1 MNTGK
6 NHSFD
11 YTDFCGKVMSLLFNL
26 LSRFTI
32 AFLHGASLELALTI
46 WTFMGKMM
54 SLLFNL
60 LSRFTVAFLHGAS
73 LELALTI
80 GTFMGKVMS
89 LLFNTLS
96 RFVIAF
102 LPRAKSLLIYKQ
114 LSPCLGKAGGFI
126 QQFPHSTRS
135 LATCAFFFSF
145 LCLSFFLSLCL
156 LHGFHVWVS
165 CSDAI
170 NTKCL
175 L

>member
-6 NHSFD
+6 NHSFN
-11 YTDFCGKVMSLLFNL
+11 YIDFCGKVMSLLFNL

-89 LLFNTLS
+89 LRFNTLP

-126 QQFPHSTRS
+126 QQFPQYKVISNLCTFLFSFFH
-135 LATCAFFFSF
+135 FFF
-145 LCLSFFLSLCL
+145 FFFCAC
-156 LHGFHVWVS
+156 FTVFMVWVS

-170 NTKCL
+170 NAKCL